1 MRSARFENEAGPY
14 KNQEGRPNGSPRTK
28 NSKYL
33 GMYNTGRPS
42 NFRLG
47 LRSPNV
53 ERNCSYTSIFNNCI
67 CIVLNIIFLLYVCF
81 IEVLYIIKYSL
92 MVIRFQAIW
101 LVRWSPVISSYSSDW
116 LYMENAWLVDCH
128 VTFDSSETQ
137 VIFESAASSDTIY
150 FQINICRWKIICC
163 CI

>member
-1 MRSARFENEAGPY
+1 MTIPATSQVEQPATDSYENESDQNSIIRSARFENEAGPC

-53 ERNCSYTSIFNNCI
+53 ERNNIF
-67 CIVLNIIFLLYVCF
+67 IILSV
-81 IEVLYIIKYSL
+81 IELCTV
-92 MVIRFQAIW
+92 Q
-101 LVRWSPVISSYSSDW
+101 LVVRVFTMW
-116 LYMENAWLVDCH
+116 
-128 VTFDSSETQ
+128 Q
-137 VIFESAASSDTIY
+137 
-150 FQINICRWKIICC
+150 
-163 CI
+163 